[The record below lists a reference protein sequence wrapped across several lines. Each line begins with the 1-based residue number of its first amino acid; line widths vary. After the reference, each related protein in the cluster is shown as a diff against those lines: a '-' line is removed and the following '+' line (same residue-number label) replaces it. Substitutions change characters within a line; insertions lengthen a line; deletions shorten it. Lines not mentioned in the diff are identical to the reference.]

1 MAIIRARIGIADI
14 GIGNVRSVANA
25 LARVGQPSTFL
36 RDPKDLTDAL
46 THIIL
51 PGVGNF
57 HAGMQL
63 LREGHWEEPL
73 IETHL
78 SGKAILGICLGFQL
92 FAVAS
97 EESSETAGLG
107 LLSSS
112 VFALERSKVEHLSSQ
127 VPHMGFNSVDVEG
140 DTCLMDGIPR
150 NSDFYFTH
158 SYGYNASDFRD
169 SGIVGTTDYG
179 PNSIASLFHH
189 ENLMG
194 VQFHPEKSGGAGL
207 QLLKNFAEKC

>member
-25 LARVGQPSTFL
+25 LRRAGQTSTVLIDPS
-36 RDPKDLTDAL
+36 DLTDAV
-46 THIIL
+46 THVIL

-57 HAGMQL
+57 RAGMQL

-73 IETHL
+73 VEAHL
-78 SGKAILGICLGFQL
+78 SGKAILGICLGYQL

-97 EESSETAGLG
+97 HESKETPGLG

-112 VFALERSKVEHLSSQ
+112 VFALESSEAKDLPAQ
-127 VPHMGFNSVDVEG
+127 VPHMGFNSVSVAG
-140 DTCLMDGIPR
+140 SSTLMGGIPP

-158 SYGYNASDFRD
+158 SFGYLAHDFHD
-169 SGIVGTTDYG
+169 SGIVGFTDHG
-179 PNSIASLFHH
+179 PNTIVSLFQH